1 MSVESQSSVEE
12 APKQDLAAPK
22 PVAEERKKTSLK
34 GLVIAVLVV
43 AVVLALIFML
53 GWLPRRERTQ
63 ETRATARREESA
75 LAPVDVVKVKRSPF
89 VSHLLLP
96 GDITPLIEAPLYARA
111 SGYIVKRYVDIG
123 DRVSAN
129 QLMAT
134 IDAPDLD
141 QQVAQG
147 RAALSQ
153 ARQQL
158 GQSQATLEQSQAQ
171 LELAKVTWD
180 RYASLVTKGA
190 VSRQDA
196 DQQKSNYE
204 TAAAV
209 VNANKANVRASQDN
223 VEAAQANLDR
233 LISLQSFK
241 EIRAPFAGVV
251 TQRNVDV
258 GSYVATN
265 GSQSGT
271 TSYSASLSLGSNGSA
286 GQNSN
291 LFSVA
296 QIKTLRIL
304 IQVPQNDAPNIR
316 VGQPADVYVQEFRNR
331 SFPGHV
337 TRTANALDPTSRTLL
352 TEIQVDNA
360 AQTLLP
366 GMYATVQFSSPRAD
380 PPFLVPGDSLIT
392 RSDGAFVAVLQT
404 PKGQKDT
411 EEVSQAKAS
420 GQDLREQPKEI
431 HLQKVVVGRDFGTDI
446 EILSGLSG
454 WEYVVAN
461 PSDEVYEGALVLP
474 TSAKPTQAAPT
485 QSASGKAGKSH

>member
-1 MSVESQSSVEE
+1 MEE
-12 APKQDLAAPK
+12 APKQDVPNPPAAASEKPK
-22 PVAEERKKTSLK
+22 PSLK
-34 GLVIAVLVV
+34 GLMIAVLVGSV
-43 AVVLALIFML
+43 LLALIFML
-53 GWLPRRERTQ
+53 GWLPRHQRSQ
-63 ETRATARREESA
+63 ETRAAARSEVSA

-96 GDITPLIEAPLYARA
+96 GDITPLIEAPIYARA
-111 SGYIVKRYVDIG
+111 SGYVIKRYVDIG
-123 DRVSAN
+123 DKVAAN
-129 QLMAT
+129 ELMAT

-147 RAALSQ
+147 RAGVSQ

-158 GQSQATLEQSQAQ
+158 GQAQATLEQSQAQ

-180 RYASLVTKGA
+180 RYATLVTKGA

-196 DQQKSNYE
+196 DQQKSNYD
-204 TAAAV
+204 TSAAV

-223 VEAAQANLDR
+223 VESAQANLDR

-251 TQRNVDV
+251 TQRNIDV

-271 TSYSASLSLGSNGSA
+271 TSFSASLSLGSNGSA

-304 IQVPQNDAPNIR
+304 IQVPQSDAPNVR
-316 VGQPADVYVQEFRNR
+316 VGQPADIAVAEFRNR
-331 SFPGHV
+331 SFPGRV
-337 TRTANALDPTSRTLL
+337 TRTANSLDPTSRTLL
-352 TEIQVDNA
+352 TEVQVDNSTE
-360 AQTLLP
+360 TLLP
-366 GMYATVQFSSPRAD
+366 GMYATVQFSSPRTD
-380 PPFLVPGDSLIT
+380 PPFLVPGESLIT
-392 RSDGAFVAVLQT
+392 RADGAFVAVLET
-404 PKGQKDT
+404 PKGRKENQ
-411 EEVSQAKAS
+411 EEDQAKAS
-420 GQDLREQPKEI
+420 GQDLREQPKEV
-431 HLQKVVVGRDFGTDI
+431 HLQKVLVGRDYGTNI

-474 TSAKPTQAAPT
+474 TSASKDQ
-485 QSASGKAGKSH
+485 AGKSH